1 MDWFDRLGPIKH
13 TVFLGFSQNLLID
26 SVADLDGLTAFVKSD
41 LFSADTET
49 LILTDDADVNKCW
62 QAWKE
67 LILTT
72 INQYLKENSFGQ

>member
-1 MDWFDRLGPIKH
+1 MDWFDRLGSIKH
-13 TVFLGFSQNLLID
+13 TVFLGFSQKLLID

-41 LFSADTET
+41 LFSADIET
-49 LILTDDADVNKCW
+49 LILTDDADINKCW

-67 LILTT
+67 LILTA